1 LAIIFIDELDSLAP
15 HRDIT
20 KGELKPRLVGQ
31 LLSLMDGLEREVSKG
46 HVIVIG
52 STFRK
57 KRGRS
62 RIQESGREVFEYGN
76 GALAHHMILEDLL
89 ATPYCNELIATAI
102 IKAIDPKPLR
112 PFASLGEASLFI
124 CQPLYE
130 ESLMTN
136 VGLKDP
142 GLKHRVLTPRWD
154 CDDDIVISWRLAEKF
169 FWIYI

>member
-1 LAIIFIDELDSLAP
+1 MAIIFIDELDSLAP
-15 HRDIT
+15 RRDVT

-31 LLSLMDGLEREVSKG
+31 FLSLMDGLEREVSKS

-62 RIQESGREVFEYGN
+62 RIQESGREVFGYGN
-76 GALAHHMILEDLL
+76 GALAHHMIKDLEDLL
-89 ATPYCNELIATAI
+89 AKNTPYCNELIATAI

-112 PFASLGEASLFI
+112 PFASLGEASFFI

-136 VGLKDP
+136 VGLKD
-142 GLKHRVLTPRWD
+142 LD
-154 CDDDIVISWRLAEKF
+154 
-169 FWIYI
+169 